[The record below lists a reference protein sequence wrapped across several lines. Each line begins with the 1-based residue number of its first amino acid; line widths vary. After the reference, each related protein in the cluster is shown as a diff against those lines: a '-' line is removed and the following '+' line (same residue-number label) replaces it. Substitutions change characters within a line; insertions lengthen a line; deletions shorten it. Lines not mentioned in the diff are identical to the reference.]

1 MSLYIG
7 VAGASRP
14 APPLLDQAEVL
25 GRRLAEAGAV
35 VVCGGGPGV
44 MEAVCRGA
52 RSAGGTTVGLLPG
65 LDRGEGN
72 PHLSVAV
79 PTGMGQGRNLL
90 LVRSSDAMV
99 AVGGGFGTLS
109 EIALALRTG
118 VPVVGLATWSL
129 QLDAGPVD
137 AFPVAGDAET
147 AARLAIEAAR
157 SRQAD
162 PAARRETAEPGDPAW
177 ELAPFGASGCGGAR
191 RADARTLNLAILR
204 RHRMAVLFLLLAF
217 LLVVWSAR
225 PASRTPTRARPPSS
239 TGRSASSARGSC
251 WSWPRASA
259 SWWPCSCSSPSAP
272 PGPGARGARS

>member
-1 MSLYIG
+1 VSLYIG

-14 APPLLDQAEVL
+14 APGLLEQAEVL

-65 LDRGEGN
+65 LDRREGN
-72 PHLSVAV
+72 PYLSVAV

-90 LVRSSDAMV
+90 LIRSSDAVV

-129 QLDAGPVD
+129 HLDAVPVD
-137 AFPVAGDAET
+137 AFPVADDAET
-147 AARLAIEAAR
+147 AARLAIDAAR
-157 SRQAD
+157 S
-162 PAARRETAEPGDPAW
+162 
-177 ELAPFGASGCGGAR
+177 L
-191 RADARTLNLAILR
+191 RTD
-204 RHRMAVLFLLLAF
+204 
-217 LLVVWSAR
+217 
-225 PASRTPTRARPPSS
+225 PTRN
-239 TGRSASSARGSC
+239 
-251 WSWPRASA
+251 
-259 SWWPCSCSSPSAP
+259 AP
-272 PGPGARGARS
+272 DG

>member
-1 MSLYIG
+1 VSLYIG

-14 APPLLDQAEVL
+14 APGLLEQAEVL

-65 LDRGEGN
+65 LDRRDGN
-72 PHLSVAV
+72 PYLSVAV

-109 EIALALRTG
+109 ELALALRTG

-129 QLDAGPVD
+129 HLDGAPVD
-137 AFPVAGDAET
+137 AFPLAGDAET
-147 AARLAIEAAR
+147 AARLAIGAAR
-157 SRQAD
+157 SFQAD
-162 PAARRETAEPGDPAW
+162 PTRK
-177 ELAPFGASGCGGAR
+177 APDG
-191 RADARTLNLAILR
+191 
-204 RHRMAVLFLLLAF
+204 
-217 LLVVWSAR
+217 
-225 PASRTPTRARPPSS
+225 
-239 TGRSASSARGSC
+239 
-251 WSWPRASA
+251 
-259 SWWPCSCSSPSAP
+259 
-272 PGPGARGARS
+272 